1 MELIKSSFCSKSNQ
15 RGDQKRKNGLEE
27 CERRN
32 EINVE
37 MFIVEWEKTLT
48 FGECKVS

>member
-1 MELIKSSFCSKSNQ
+1 MELIKSSICSKSNQ
-15 RGDQKRKNGLEE
+15 RGDQKRKNGLDE

-37 MFIVEWEKTLT
+37 MFIVEWEKTLM
-48 FGECKVS
+48 FVECNVS